1 VEIVLNH
8 LTRMSGSRICI
19 AGVDVERGRH
29 VRPVT
34 PATDLLTRELLA
46 GEGGPLDVGGVID
59 LGRAIP
65 VPSPPETEDHRIETR
80 NLDRVRSLDG
90 DEYLVVLEA
99 MCEPDLEAAF
109 GGDLERRGWKYAV
122 ESGRGSNSLAVIRA
136 SRRADLDIDDRY
148 GKLQLR
154 FNDPDPPAYLSVT
167 DLRFAEADHRTIRR
181 DLVEDVSDRLHRGVG
196 LYLMLGLARAFRA
209 AGDDRDCH
217 WLQVN
222 GLCLEDRPLG
232 AQP

>member
-1 VEIVLNH
+1 
-8 LTRMSGSRICI
+8 MSGSRICI

-34 PATDLLTRELLA
+34 PATDLLTRQLLA
-46 GEGGPLDVGGVID
+46 EEGGPLDVGAVID
-59 LGRAIP
+59 LGPATP
-65 VPSPPETEDHRIETR
+65 VPSPPETEDHRIATR
-80 NLDRVRSLDG
+80 NLDWVGTLDG
-90 DEYLVVLEA
+90 DEYWGVLETI
-99 MCEPDLEAAF
+99 CEPDLEAAF

-122 ESGRGSNSLAVIRA
+122 EAGRGSNSLAVIRA
-136 SRRADLDIDDRY
+136 RRRADLDIDDRY

-154 FNDPDPPAYLSVT
+154 FNDPDPPTYLSVT
-167 DLRFAEADHRTIRR
+167 DLRFFEADHRTIRH
-181 DLVEDVSDRLHRGVG
+181 DVVEDVSDRLDSGVG

-209 AGDDRDCH
+209 AGDDRDRH

-232 AQP
+232 GPP